1 MDKKFL
7 IQLTSNLYRLTL
19 LFPKKEPLRYK
30 MRELTVEILEDFV
43 ELESSNQSAKIAHE
57 ILKNIKVLDNFFE
70 VAKNQNWV
78 SSSELFQIQKEYSNI
93 QGTLE
98 GLYKAEKIQ
107 QLEDNVF
114 PAVERLKNQ
123 ASVRR
128 ELNGRQE
135 KILEILKEKGRA
147 QVWELNK
154 IFPELS
160 KRTLRRDV
168 EQLYKEGLIERR
180 GEKNAT
186 FYELR
191 VEPVV

>member
-30 MRELTVEILEDFV
+30 MRGLTVEILEDFV

-57 ILKNIKVLDNFFE
+57 ILKNIEVLDNFFE

-78 SSSELFQIQKEYSNI
+78 DSSKLFQIQKEYSNI
-93 QGTLE
+93 QRTLE
-98 GLYKAEKIQ
+98 GLYKIEKIQ

-123 ASVRR
+123 ASVRK

-135 KILEILKEKGRA
+135 KILEILKERGRA

-186 FYELR
+186 FYELK

>member
-1 MDKKFL
+1 MDKNFL

-78 SSSELFQIQKEYSNI
+78 DSSELFQIQKEYSNI

-98 GLYKAEKIQ
+98 GFYKAEKIQ
-107 QLEDNVF
+107 QLKDNIF

-123 ASVRR
+123 ASVQR

-186 FYELR
+186 FYELK

>member
-7 IQLTSNLYRLTL
+7 IQLTSSLYRLTL

-43 ELESSNQSAKIAHE
+43 ELENSNQSAKISHE

-78 SSSELFQIQKEYSNI
+78 GFSELFQIQKEYSNI

-98 GLYKAEKIQ
+98 DLYKVGKIQ
-107 QLEDNVF
+107 QSEDNVF
-114 PAVERLKNQ
+114 PAAERLKNQ
-123 ASVRR
+123 VSVRR

-168 EQLYKEGLIERR
+168 EQLYKEGLIERK
-180 GEKNAT
+180 GEKNTT

-191 VEPVV
+191 IELVV